1 LIKVLHTSILKNLKV
16 IAMKKNALAVF
27 CLLTGFFLMLG
38 PVTPAYALEFGVR
51 GYYWYPELKST
62 LRLDANG
69 VEGTEFNLKDTFD
82 ISNKGVP
89 SVEVFAGV
97 GRHHFSFMYT
107 EVDYSGTGNVTSP
120 INFGGKSYTG
130 TVSGDF
136 NFRMID
142 AEYQYDVFSL
152 KTILAGFTI
161 GAIGKVKYIE
171 GEAKLNNA
179 ANGETTQ
186 TFRFPIPMVGVGANL
201 GILAN
206 ILEARAKVTGMGY
219 SENYA
224 YEGLADLG
232 FTPFPFIDIRG
243 GYRILKFKVD
253 SISDVTTDTTF
264 QGPYV
269 ALTIGW

>member
-1 LIKVLHTSILKNLKV
+1 
-16 IAMKKNALAVF
+16 MKKIALLVLFVLA
-27 CLLTGFFLMLG
+27 GFFLIAG
-38 PVTPAYALEFGVR
+38 IATQANALEFGVR
-51 GYYWYPELKST
+51 GYYWYPDLKSD

-69 VEGTEFNLKDTFD
+69 AQGTEFDLKDTFD

-89 SVEVFAGV
+89 SVEAFAGY

-107 EVDYSGTGNVTSP
+107 EVGYSGTGNVTSA

-130 TVSGDF
+130 AVFGDF

-142 AEYQYDVFSL
+142 ADYMYDVVSL
-152 KTILAGFTI
+152 KNILAGFAI
-161 GAIGKVKYIE
+161 GVIGKVKYIE
-171 GEAKLNNA
+171 GQAKLMNA

-186 TFRFPIPMVGVGANL
+186 TFRLPIPMVGVGANL

-206 ILEARAKVTGMGY
+206 ILEARVKAAGMGY
-219 SENYA
+219 SGNYV

-232 FTPFPFIDIRG
+232 VTPFPFIDIRG
-243 GYRILKFKVD
+243 GYRIIKFKVD
-253 SISDVTTDTTF
+253 SMSDVTTDTTF

>member
-1 LIKVLHTSILKNLKV
+1 
-16 IAMKKNALAVF
+16 MKRSALAVF
-27 CLLTGFFLMLG
+27 CTLAVLFLVLA
-38 PVTPAYALEFGVR
+38 PVTTANALEFGAR
-51 GYYWYPELKST
+51 GYYWFPQLKSD

-69 VEGTEFNLKDTFD
+69 AAGTTFDLKDTFD

-89 SVEVFAGV
+89 SVEAFAGV
-97 GRHHFSFMYT
+97 GRNHFSFMYT
-107 EVDYSGTGNVTSP
+107 QVGYSGTGNVTSP
-120 INFGGKSYTG
+120 INFGGKSYSG
-130 TVSGDF
+130 NVSGDF

-152 KTILAGFTI
+152 KTILAGFAI

-186 TFRFPIPMVGVGANL
+186 TFRLPIPMVGVGANL

-219 SENYA
+219 SGTYV

>member
-1 LIKVLHTSILKNLKV
+1 VHAYSEV
-16 IAMKKNALAVF
+16 FAMKKSALAVS
-27 CLLTGFFLMLG
+27 CILAVSFLVLAT
-38 PVTPAYALEFGVR
+38 VTTANALEFGVR

-62 LRLDANG
+62 LRLDGSG
-69 VEGTEFNLKDTFD
+69 VQGTEFNLKDTFD

-89 SVEVFAGV
+89 SVEAFAGY
-97 GRHHFSFMYT
+97 GGHHFSFMYT
-107 EVDYSGTGNVTSP
+107 DVGYSGTGNVTTP

-130 TVSGDF
+130 SVFGDF
-136 NFRMID
+136 NFRMMD
-142 AEYQYDVFSL
+142 FDYMYDVVSM
-152 KTILAGFTI
+152 KNILAGFAI
-161 GAIGKVKYIE
+161 GVIGKVKYIE

-186 TFRFPIPMVGVGANL
+186 TFRLPIPMVGVGANL

-206 ILEARAKVTGMGY
+206 ILEARAKIAGMGY
-219 SENYA
+219 SGNYV

-243 GYRILKFKVD
+243 GYRIIKFKVD
-253 SISDVTTDTTF
+253 SSSDVTTDTTF
-264 QGPYV
+264 QGPYA

>member
-1 LIKVLHTSILKNLKV
+1 
-16 IAMKKNALAVF
+16 MKKSALAVF
-27 CLLTGFFLMLG
+27 CVLAGFFLFLG
-38 PVTPAYALEFGVR
+38 PVTPANALEFGVR
-51 GYYWYPELKST
+51 AYYWFPELKSD

-69 VEGTEFNLKDTFD
+69 AAGTEFNLKDAFD

-89 SVEVFAGV
+89 SVEAFAGV

-107 EVDYSGTGNVTSP
+107 EVGYSGTGALSSP
-120 INFGGKSYTG
+120 ITFGGKSYSG
-130 TVSGDF
+130 NVSGDF

-142 AEYQYDVFSL
+142 AEYQYDLLNL
-152 KTILAGFTI
+152 KNILAGFAI

-171 GEAKLNNA
+171 GEAKLNNST
-179 ANGETTQ
+179 NGETTQ
-186 TFRFPIPMVGVGANL
+186 TFRLPIPMVGIGANL

-219 SENYA
+219 SGNYV
-224 YEGLADLG
+224 YEALADLSVA
-232 FTPFPFIDIRG
+232 PFPFVYIHG
-243 GYRILKFKVD
+243 GYRIIKFKVD

>member
-1 LIKVLHTSILKNLKV
+1 
-16 IAMKKNALAVF
+16 MKRSALAVF
-27 CLLTGFFLMLG
+27 CTLAVLFLVLA
-38 PVTPAYALEFGVR
+38 PVTTAFALEFGVR
-51 GYYWYPELKST
+51 GYYWFPQLKSD

-69 VEGTEFNLKDTFD
+69 AAGTTFDLKDTFD

-89 SVEVFAGV
+89 SVEAFAGV
-97 GRHHFSFMYT
+97 GRNHFSFMYT
-107 EVDYSGTGNVTSP
+107 QVGYSGTGNVTSP
-120 INFGGKSYTG
+120 INFGGKSYSG
-130 TVSGDF
+130 NVSGDF

-152 KTILAGFTI
+152 KTILAGFAI

-186 TFRFPIPMVGVGANL
+186 TFRLPIPMVGVGANL

-219 SENYA
+219 SGNYV
-224 YEGLADLG
+224 YEGLADIG
-232 FTPFPFIDIRG
+232 VTPFPFIDIRG

>member
-1 LIKVLHTSILKNLKV
+1 
-16 IAMKKNALAVF
+16 MKKGAMAFFCILAV
-27 CLLTGFFLMLG
+27 LFLVFA
-38 PVTPAYALEFGVR
+38 PVTTANALEFGVR

-62 LRLDANG
+62 LRLDGSG
-69 VEGTEFNLKDTFD
+69 VQGTEFNLKDTFD

-89 SVEVFAGV
+89 SVEAFAGY
-97 GRHHFSFMYT
+97 GGHHFSFMYT
-107 EVDYSGTGNVTSP
+107 DVGYSGTGNVTTP

-130 TVSGDF
+130 SVFGDF
-136 NFRMID
+136 NFRMMD
-142 AEYQYDVFSL
+142 FDYMYDVVSL
-152 KTILAGFTI
+152 KNILAGFAI
-161 GAIGKVKYIE
+161 GVIGKVKYIE

-206 ILEARAKVTGMGY
+206 ILEARAKVAGMGY
-219 SENYA
+219 SGNYV

-243 GYRILKFKVD
+243 GYRILKFKAD
-253 SISDVTTDTTF
+253 SISDVTMDTTF
-264 QGPYV
+264 KGPYA

>member
-1 LIKVLHTSILKNLKV
+1 
-16 IAMKKNALAVF
+16 MKKRALSVLCALAA
-27 CLLTGFFLMLG
+27 FFLIAGLA
-38 PVTPAYALEFGVR
+38 TPAFALEFGVR
-51 GYYWYPELKST
+51 GYYWYPDLKSD

-69 VEGTEFNLKDTFD
+69 AQGTEFDLKDTFD

-89 SVEVFAGV
+89 SVEVFAGY

-107 EVDYSGTGNVTSP
+107 EVGYSGTGNVTSP

-130 TVSGDF
+130 SVFGDF

-142 AEYQYDVFSL
+142 ADYMYDVISL
-152 KTILAGFTI
+152 KNILAGFAI

-171 GEAKLNNA
+171 GQAKLMNA

-186 TFRFPIPMVGVGANL
+186 TFRLPIPMVGIGANL

-219 SENYA
+219 SGNYV
-224 YEGLADLG
+224 YEGLADIG
-232 FTPFPFIDIRG
+232 ITPFPFIDIRG

>member
-1 LIKVLHTSILKNLKV
+1 
-16 IAMKKNALAVF
+16 MKRSALAVF
-27 CLLTGFFLMLG
+27 CTLAVLFLVLA
-38 PVTPAYALEFGVR
+38 PVTTANALEFGAR
-51 GYYWYPELKST
+51 GYYWFPQLKSD

-69 VEGTEFNLKDTFD
+69 AAGTTFDLKDTFD

-89 SVEVFAGV
+89 SVEAFAGV
-97 GRHHFSFMYT
+97 GRNHFSFMYT
-107 EVDYSGTGNVTSP
+107 QVGYSGTGNVTSP
-120 INFGGKSYTG
+120 INFGGKSYSG
-130 TVSGDF
+130 NVSGDF

-152 KTILAGFTI
+152 KTILAGFAI

-186 TFRFPIPMVGVGANL
+186 TFRLPIPMVGVGANL

-219 SENYA
+219 SGTYV

-232 FTPFPFIDIRG
+232 FTPFPFVDIRG

>member
-1 LIKVLHTSILKNLKV
+1 
-16 IAMKKNALAVF
+16 MKKMALAVS
-27 CLLTGFFLMLG
+27 CVLAGFFLILA
-38 PVTPAYALEFGVR
+38 PVTPAYGLEFGVR
-51 GYYWYPELKST
+51 GYYWFPQLKSD

-69 VEGTEFNLKDTFD
+69 AAGTDFDLKDKFD

-89 SVEVFAGV
+89 SVEAFAGV
-97 GRHHFSFMYT
+97 GSHHFSFMYT
-107 EVDYSGTGNVTSP
+107 EVGYSGTGTAASP

-142 AEYQYDVFSL
+142 GEYQYDVVSL
-152 KTILAGFTI
+152 KNILAGFAI

-171 GEAKLNNA
+171 GQVKLNNST
-179 ANGETTQ
+179 NGETTQ
-186 TFRFPIPMVGVGANL
+186 TFRLPIPMVGIGANL

-219 SENYA
+219 SGNYV

-232 FTPFPFIDIRG
+232 ITPFPFIDIRG
-243 GYRILKFKVD
+243 GYRIIKFKVD

-264 QGPYV
+264 QGPFV